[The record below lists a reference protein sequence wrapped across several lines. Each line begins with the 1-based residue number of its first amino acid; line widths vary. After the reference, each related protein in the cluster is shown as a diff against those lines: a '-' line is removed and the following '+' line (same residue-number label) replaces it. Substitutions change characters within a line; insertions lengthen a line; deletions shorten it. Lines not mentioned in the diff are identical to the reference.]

1 MTQKSLQKRLEG
13 RVWIAVNELA
23 PLIQGDG
30 ELCKQDAVGEQWS
43 INLGLP
49 SLRHRARFSQLL
61 SLCCNREA
69 A

>member
-1 MTQKSLQKRLEG
+1 MTQKPLQKRLKG
-13 RVWIAVNELA
+13 RVWVAVNELA
-23 PLIQGDG
+23 PLVQGER
-30 ELCKQDAVGEQWS
+30 ELCKQDAVGKQWS
-43 INLGLP
+43 IDLGHP